1 MNLRDNHR
9 LENRTL
15 IIKGEYNLAIG
26 KQRAQAFEAKK
37 KNQQKTLGLNFSPI
51 TFATPSVATCMYCY
65 LGHFDNIAVM
75 NPNPHSLNV

>member
-26 KQRAQAFEAKK
+26 KQRPQHFEDKK
-37 KNQQKTLGLNFSPI
+37 KKKTLGLNSSPI
-51 TFATPSVATCMYCY
+51 TFATPITTCMYY
-65 LGHFDNIAVM
+65 
-75 NPNPHSLNV
+75 